1 MLKNSINHLHEKKQK
16 NKKTKKRL
24 EKIGETIKK
33 TTHQAKPLEILKIID
48 INSVTIEQKHN
59 NSSSFNSTLQL
70 ISGISSDLQKLFTNF
85 NGTTIFVFLKIT
97 FSPSTTVFPNNLTLN
112 LKDLKL
118 VPPVNTLFHL
128 QNTSISYLSCQNDWN
143 FIPRD
148 YTLA

>member
-1 MLKNSINHLHEKKQK
+1 MKKTNKQK
-16 NKKTKKRL
+16 NKKKKT

-33 TTHQAKPLEILKIID
+33 TTHQAKPMEISNIID

-70 ISGISSDLQKLFTNF
+70 ISGISSDLQKLFTYF
-85 NGTTIFVFLKIT
+85 NGTAIFVFLKIT
-97 FSPSTTVFPNNLTLN
+97 FSPSATVFPNNLTLN

-128 QNTSISYLSCQNDWN
+128 
-143 FIPRD
+143 
-148 YTLA
+148 

>member
-1 MLKNSINHLHEKKQK
+1 MLKNSTNHLHEKNKQTKKQK
-16 NKKTKKRL
+16 KKT

-33 TTHQAKPLEILKIID
+33 TTHQAKPMEIPNIID

-70 ISGISSDLQKLFTNF
+70 ISGISSDLQKLFTYF

-97 FSPSTTVFPNNLTLN
+97 FFPSTTVFPNHLTLN

-118 VPPVNTLFHL
+118 LPPVNTLFHL
-128 QNTSISYLSCQNDWN
+128 
-143 FIPRD
+143 
-148 YTLA
+148 

>member
-1 MLKNSINHLHEKKQK
+1 MQQNYHKNYRILEMLKNSTNHLHEKNKQTK
-16 NKKTKKRL
+16 KQNKKT

-33 TTHQAKPLEILKIID
+33 TTHQAKPMEIPNIID

-70 ISGISSDLQKLFTNF
+70 ISGISSDLQKLFTYF
-85 NGTTIFVFLKIT
+85 NGTAIFVFLKIT
-97 FSPSTTVFPNNLTLN
+97 FSPSATVFPNNLTLN

-128 QNTSISYLSCQNDWN
+128 
-143 FIPRD
+143 
-148 YTLA
+148 